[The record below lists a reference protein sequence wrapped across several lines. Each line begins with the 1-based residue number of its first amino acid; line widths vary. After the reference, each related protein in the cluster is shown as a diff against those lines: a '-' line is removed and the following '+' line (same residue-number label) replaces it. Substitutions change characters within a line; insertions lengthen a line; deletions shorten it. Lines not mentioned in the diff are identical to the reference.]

1 MEMNL
6 IETINKFP
14 DQDSCINYL
23 ERLRWQEEPTCPYCG
38 SKRSSKR
45 PGTHRHQC
53 HGCNSSYSVLV
64 GTIFEDTNLPLPK
77 WFLAISLIL
86 NAKKGLSARQ
96 LARDLG
102 INRKTGWHLQMRI
115 RKAMHEDQDKDLF
128 NGIVENRRNLPGR
141 CNAQSFKEKA

>member
-14 DQDSCINYL
+14 DQGTCVKYL

-38 SKRSSKR
+38 GKRSSKR
-45 PGTHRHQC
+45 AATYRHQC
-53 HGCNSSYSVLV
+53 HECNKSYSVLV

-86 NAKKGLSARQ
+86 NAKKGLSAP
-96 LARDLG
+96 
-102 INRKTGWHLQMRI
+102 
-115 RKAMHEDQDKDLF
+115 F
-128 NGIVENRRNLPGR
+128 SLPGIWGSIAKQAGICR
-141 CNAQSFKEKA
+141 CVSAKRCRKIRTKTCLTG